1 MRWSDTAS
9 RAVRHVLNGPLNTTT
24 RLALCVI
31 SGVAL
36 GVAFPKL
43 DLNLLAW
50 IAFVPLLQAIEGE
63 RMGRMFGYAWLQGW
77 VCYVVSLYWIEFTL
91 HHFAGV
97 NPILAAGPLL
107 LLAAIMALFAG
118 LAIYAAEFATVRL
131 GLPIF
136 VTLPIAWPAVE
147 WLRSFFPIGFPW
159 NLLGYTAYRNLEL
172 IQFAEITGVYGVSAL
187 IVFFNAVVFVVLFGR
202 HSRRVQTWSLGT
214 LTALM
219 LAVLVFGSIRMKAL
233 KSQPPAGRLRV
244 AMVQGNIPQSIKWDP
259 AFLDT
264 SFNVYVDQTEQ
275 ASHHHANLVVW
286 PEAAAAFFFQPTA
299 LYPPRFAG
307 DAVYRDRLLKLAADI
322 GDPILFGAPALGVAA
337 DGEIGTYNRAYLVSS
352 AGKVV
357 DYYDK
362 IQLVPFGEY
371 VPMRPLLGLIVN
383 RIVHGFGDMIAGTVQ
398 TLFPVKGAQLG
409 VLICYESVFPDL
421 TRRAVKRG
429 ADVLVNITNDAW
441 YGESSA
447 PYQLLAMT
455 AMRAV
460 ETKVP
465 MVRVANTGISA
476 VIDADGSITARTP
489 LFKRGTEIEDVSW
502 RPRRTV
508 YTLVGDLFSEI
519 CFVLTLVGVLLAV
532 LRGGRAQTVPSPIA
546 GALNRNGSS

>member
-1 MRWSDTAS
+1 MRRSDTAS
-9 RAVRHVLNGPLNTTT
+9 RVVRDALNGPLNTPT

-36 GVAFPKL
+36 GVAFPKF

-50 IAFVPLLQAIEGE
+50 VAFVPLLQAIEGE
-63 RMGRMFGYAWLQGW
+63 GMSRVFGYAWFQGL

-97 NPILAAGPLL
+97 NPILAAGPLV
-107 LLAAIMALFAG
+107 LLAAIMALFSG
-118 LAIYAAEFATVRL
+118 LAIWAAEFATLRL

-136 VTLPIAWPAVE
+136 ITLPIAWPAVE

-159 NLLGYTAYRNLEL
+159 NLLGYTAYRNLDL

-187 IVFFNAVVFVVLFGR
+187 IVFFNAVVFVVMFGR

-219 LAVLVFGSIRMKAL
+219 LAVLVFGTIRMNGLEA
-233 KSQPPAGRLRV
+233 QPPDGRMRV

-264 SFNVYVDQTEQ
+264 SFSVYVEQTQQ
-275 ASHHHANLVVW
+275 AARHHADLVIW

-307 DAVYRDRLLKLAADI
+307 DALYRDRLLKLAADT
-322 GDPILFGAPALGVAA
+322 GDPILFGAPALGVGP
-337 DGEIGTYNRAYLVSS
+337 DGEIGTYNRAYLVSA
-352 AGKVV
+352 AGKVLA
-357 DYYDK
+357 YYDK

-371 VPMRPLLGLIVN
+371 VPMRSLVGFLVD
-383 RIVHGFGDMIAGTVQ
+383 RIVHGFGDMIAGNVQ
-398 TLFPVKGAQLG
+398 TIFSVKGSRIG
-409 VLICYESVFPDL
+409 VLICYESIFPDL

-465 MVRVANTGISA
+465 IVRVANTGISA
-476 VIDADGSITARTP
+476 VIDANGRITARTP

-502 RPRRTV
+502 HRRRTV
-508 YTLVGDLFSEI
+508 YTIVGDLFSEV
-519 CFVLTLVGVLLAV
+519 CFALTIVGVLLAI
-532 LRGGRAQTVPSPIA
+532 LRGGGSRTVASLVA
-546 GALNRNGSS
+546 GTLNRNGSS

>member
-1 MRWSDTAS
+1 MRRSDTAS
-9 RAVRHVLNGPLNTTT
+9 RAVRTVLNGSLNTPS

-31 SGVAL
+31 SGAAL
-36 GVAFPKL
+36 GAAFPKF
-43 DLNLLAW
+43 DINLLAW
-50 IAFVPLLQAIEGE
+50 VAFVPLLYAVEGE
-63 RMGRMFGYAWLQGW
+63 TMGRVFGCAWLQGLT
-77 VCYVVSLYWIEFTL
+77 CYVVSLYWIEFTL

-97 NPILAAGPLL
+97 NPILAAGPLV
-107 LLAAIMALFAG
+107 LLAAIMALFSG
-118 LAIYAAEFATVRL
+118 FAIWAAQFAAVRL

-136 VTLPIAWPAVE
+136 VTLPIAWPAME

-187 IVFFNAVVFVVLFGR
+187 IVFFNAVVFIVLFGR
-202 HSRRVQTWSLGT
+202 HSRRVQTWSLGA

-219 LAVLVFGSIRMKAL
+219 LAAVAFGIMRIDRL
-233 KSQPPAGRLRV
+233 QSQPPAGRIRV
-244 AMVQGNIPQSIKWDP
+244 AMVQGDIPQSIKWDP

-264 SFNVYVDQTEQ
+264 SFEVYFDQTQQ
-275 ASHHHANLVVW
+275 AARHHVDLVVW

-307 DAVYRDRLLKLAADI
+307 DALYRERLLKLAAGI
-322 GDPILFGAPALGVAA
+322 GDPILFGAPALGVAS
-337 DGEIGTYNRAYLVSS
+337 DGEIGTYNRAYLVSG

-371 VPMRPLLGLIVN
+371 VPMRPLLGRLVN
-383 RIVHGFGDMIAGTVQ
+383 RIVHGFGDMIAGSVQ

-409 VLICYESVFPDL
+409 VLICYESIFPDL

-429 ADVLVNITNDAW
+429 ADVLINITNDAW

-447 PYQLLAMT
+447 PSQLLAM
-455 AMRAV
+455 AALRAV

-476 VIDADGSITARTP
+476 IIEPDGRITARTP

-508 YTLVGDLFSEI
+508 YTVVGDLFSEI
-519 CFVLTLVGVLLAV
+519 CFVLTLVGVLLAI
-532 LRGGRAQTVPSPIA
+532 LRGRGAQTVPSPVA
-546 GALNRNGSS
+546 GTLNRNGSS

>member
-1 MRWSDTAS
+1 MRRSNAAS
-9 RAVRHVLNGPLNTTT
+9 RDVWDALSGPLNTPT

-31 SGVAL
+31 SGIAL
-36 GVAFPKL
+36 GVAFPKF
-43 DLNLLAW
+43 DINLLAW
-50 IAFVPLLQAIEGE
+50 VAFVPLLHAIDGE
-63 RMGRMFGYAWLQGW
+63 SVGRVFRYAWLQGL

-97 NPILAAGPLL
+97 NPVLAAVPLL
-107 LLAAIMALFAG
+107 LLAGIMALFSG
-118 LAIYAAEFATVRL
+118 LAIWAAQFATVRL

-219 LAVLVFGSIRMKAL
+219 LAAVAFGAIRINAVE
-233 KSQPPAGRLRV
+233 SQPPAGRMRV

-275 ASHHHANLVVW
+275 AARHHVDLVVW

-307 DAVYRDRLLKLAADI
+307 DAVYRERLLKLAADT
-322 GDPILFGAPALGVAA
+322 GDPILFGAPALGLAA
-337 DGEIGTYNRAYLVSS
+337 DGSVGMYNRAYLVSG

-357 DYYDK
+357 GYYDK

-371 VPMRPLLGLIVN
+371 VPMRPLVGFLVN
-383 RIVHGFGDMIAGTVQ
+383 RIVHGFGDMIPGTEQ
-398 TLFPVKGAQLG
+398 TLLPVKGAQLG

-421 TRRAVKRG
+421 TRRAVERG
-429 ADVLVNITNDAW
+429 ANVLVNITNDAW

-460 ETKVP
+460 ETKTP
-465 MVRVANTGISA
+465 IVRVANTGISA
-476 VIDADGSITARTP
+476 VIDADGQITARTP

-502 RPRRTV
+502 YPRRTV
-508 YTLVGDLFSEI
+508 YTVVGDLFSEI
-519 CFVLTLVGVLLAV
+519 CFVLTLLGVLLAI
-532 LRGGRAQTVPSPIA
+532 LRGRGADTMPSPVA
-546 GALNRNGSS
+546 GALNRNGSG

>member
-1 MRWSDTAS
+1 MRRSDPTARS
-9 RAVRHVLNGPLNTTT
+9 VWDVLNGPLNNTT
-24 RLALCVI
+24 RLVLCVI

-36 GVAFPKL
+36 GVAFPKF
-43 DLNLLAW
+43 DINLLAW
-50 IAFVPLLQAIEGE
+50 VAFVPLLHAIEDQS
-63 RMGRMFGYAWLQGW
+63 MGRVFGYAWFMGL
-77 VCYVVSLYWIEFTL
+77 VCYVVSLYWIEYTL

-97 NPILAAGPLL
+97 NPILASLPLL
-107 LLAAIMALFAG
+107 LLAAVMALFVG
-118 LAIYAAEFATVRL
+118 LALWAAQLATVRI

-172 IQFAEITGVYGVSAL
+172 IQFAEITGVYGISAL
-187 IVFFNAVVFVVLFGR
+187 IVFFNAVVYVVVFG
-202 HSRRVQTWSLGT
+202 HYSRRAQTWSLAT
-214 LTALM
+214 LTGLM
-219 LAVLVFGSIRMKAL
+219 LAVLIFGSLRVGEL
-233 KSQPPAGRLRV
+233 DRQVPACKLRV

-259 AFLDT
+259 AFLDS

-275 ASHHHANLVVW
+275 ASHHHVDLVVW

-307 DAVYRDRLLKLAADI
+307 DAVYRERLLKLAATA
-322 GDPILFGAPALGVAA
+322 GDPILFGAPALGLAP
-337 DGEIGTYNRAYLVSS
+337 DGEVGTYNRAYLVSS
-352 AGKVV
+352 AGTVV
-357 DYYDK
+357 DHYDK

-371 VPMRPLLGLIVN
+371 VPARALLGFFVN
-383 RIVHGFGDMIAGTVQ
+383 RIVHGFGDMIPGTVQ
-398 TLFPVKGAQLG
+398 TLFTVKGARLA

-429 ADVLVNITNDAW
+429 ADILVNITNDAW

-447 PYQLLAMT
+447 PYQLLAMA
-455 AMRAV
+455 AMRSV
-460 ETKVP
+460 ETKTP

-476 VIDADGSITARTP
+476 IIDAEGAITARTP

-502 RPRRTV
+502 YPQRTI
-508 YTLVGDLFSEI
+508 YTTVGDLFSEI
-519 CFVLTLVGVLLAV
+519 CFVLTVIGVLLAL
-532 LRGGRAQTVPSPIA
+532 LRGGRTSKKTSPIA
-546 GALNRNGSS
+546 GSLSRNGCN